1 MNTST
6 RRRLALGTAALLSAG
21 LLVAC
26 SDGGDADEPIAK
38 STRAAA
44 GIDQDVVDRASAEG
58 KVVVYGNPPEDMW
71 KRLIP
76 TFEKAYPGITI
87 ETVDLGG
94 SELVQRV
101 LSEAKTGAASADLVI
116 DSNSKTFL
124 DLADAVASRTSAFAA
139 DLPEFTQPESGIYAF
154 AADPGILVYNKAVL
168 PKDEYPASMADLAR
182 IGAAHPGKLTTYDLS
197 NDNGYSQMWTLA
209 DALGDPAWD
218 LYADLVP
225 QTTYESAG
233 GTMLQKVAQGEYV
246 GGYFQSGLARGLLQP
261 MGYDKLVGWAYASDG
276 TPVQPRYAATL
287 KDAAHPNAA
296 ALLQDYLLSAEGQTV
311 VCASGLTAV
320 REDVVDT
327 CGDFALK
334 HIQDELGEENV
345 HLVPFGPQVFAGKS
359 DFQARVDALAED

>member
-1 MNTST
+1 MKIST
-6 RRRLALGTAALLSAG
+6 RRWLAVSAVALLSGG
-21 LLVAC
+21 LLTAC
-26 SDGGDADEPIAK
+26 SDSGDAGQPIAR
-38 STRAAA
+38 STEAAA
-44 GIDQDVVDRASAEG
+44 GIGQDEVDEATAEG

-101 LSEAKTGAASADLVI
+101 LSEAKTGAGSADLVI

-124 DLADAVASRTSAFAA
+124 DLADEVAPRTSPFT
-139 DLPEFTQPESGIYAF
+139 DELPAFTQPESGIYAF

-168 PKDEYPASMADLAR
+168 PKDEYPASMTELAE
-182 IGAAHPGKLTTYDLS
+182 IGAAHPGKLTTYDLG

-209 DALGDPAWD
+209 DAVGDAAWD

-225 QTTYESAG
+225 ETTYESAG

-246 GGYFQSGLARGLLQP
+246 GGYFQSGLARGLLKP
-261 MGYDKLVGWAYASDG
+261 MGYDKLVGWSYAADG
-276 TPVQPRYAATL
+276 TPVQPRYAAPL
-287 KDAAHPNAA
+287 KNAEHPHAA

-327 CGDFALK
+327 CGDFALR
-334 HIQDELGEENV
+334 HIQDQLGEENV
-345 HLVPFGPQVFAGKS
+345 HLVPFGPQVFEGKP
-359 DFQARVDALAED
+359 DFEARVDALVED

>member
-1 MNTST
+1 MKIPT
-6 RRRLALGTAALLSAG
+6 RRWLAVSTAALLSGG
-21 LLVAC
+21 LLTAC
-26 SDGGDADEPIAK
+26 GDGGATDEPIARN
-38 STRAAA
+38 TRAAA
-44 GIDQDVVDRASAEG
+44 GIGQDEVAEATAEG

-76 TFEKAYPGITI
+76 TFEKAYPGIRI

-124 DLADAVASRTSAFAA
+124 DLADVIAARTSPFTAE
-139 DLPEFTQPESGIYAF
+139 LPEFTQPESGVYAF

-168 PKDEYPASMADLAR
+168 DEGQYPASMADLAA
-182 IGAAHPGKLTTYDLS
+182 IGDAHPGKLTTYDLS

-209 DALGDPAWD
+209 DAIGDAAWD
-218 LYADLVP
+218 VYADLVP
-225 QTTYESAG
+225 ETTYESAG

-246 GGYFQSGLARGLLQP
+246 GGYFQSGLARGLLAP
-261 MGYDKLVGWAYASDG
+261 MGYDKLVGWSYASDG
-276 TPVQPRYAATL
+276 TPVQPRYVAPL
-287 KDAAHPNAA
+287 SDAGHPNAA

-320 REDVVDT
+320 REDVVGT

-345 HLVPFGPQVFAGKS
+345 HLVPFGRQVFDDKP
-359 DFQARVDALAED
+359 DFEARVDALDKG